1 MTRGGIPRIRAQIN
15 GMPVNSVIHA
25 EVTASASG
33 RSGRFTLT
41 FGVSD
46 GVPEQNWPNRM
57 MGVVEVAIFMRDK
70 LSESEARIFDGL
82 ANHVTYDP
90 IRKIAYMRGHDHSSV
105 LAGSVIEESFVNN
118 TASEIAGQI
127 ARRHGFGA
135 DITMTTALIGS
146 YRGGI
151 HSQILL
157 NSYARF
163 TNEWALL
170 TYLAKSE
177 NFELFVEGKTL
188 VFRPSLKFRYGNTPL
203 RLQDLSSIRFTKRC
217 PLSRK
222 TSVVVKSWNSW
233 LNHASSHEE
242 RQSSDSED
250 NGYMTGTDGDSG
262 EFVLIRP
269 NLSFVDAE
277 NLAQKY
283 LAALNERK
291 FTVDIVMPGEV
302 SLRPGALITVTGG
315 DTDFNREYMVSSL
328 RRCFSP
334 TRGFLQYLR
343 GTAVSENASDALS
356 LVI

>member
-41 FGVSD
+41 FGASD
-46 GVPEQNWPNRM
+46 GMPEQDWPNRI

-90 IRKIAYMRGHDHSSV
+90 IRKIAHMRGHDHSSV
-105 LAGSVIEESFVNN
+105 LAGSVIEGSFVNN

-127 ARRHGFGA
+127 ARRHGFGT
-135 DITMTTALIGS
+135 DITMTTALVGS

-163 TNEWALL
+163 TNEWDLL
-170 TYLAKSE
+170 MYLSKSE
-177 NFELFVEGKTL
+177 GFELFVEGKTL
-188 VFRPSLKFRYGNTPL
+188 VFRPSLKFRYGNTAL

-222 TSVVVKSWNSW
+222 TRIVVKSWNSW

-250 NGYMTGTDGDSG
+250 DGDSG
-262 EFVLIRP
+262 EFVFIRP

-283 LAALNERK
+283 LAALNERE

-315 DTDFNREYMVSSL
+315 DTGFNREYMVSSL

-343 GTAVSENASDALS
+343 GTAVSENTSDAL
-356 LVI
+356 LLAI